1 MNDRIRELPDSPGV
15 YLFYGSEEE
24 LLYVG
29 KARSIRKRVAN
40 HFSAG
45 GSRMTARV
53 DRIETLVTATE
64 AEALLAEQS
73 FIKRHRPHFNIRL
86 RDDKSYPYV
95 CVSLDEEYP
104 RVYFTREKHR
114 PHRAYF
120 GPFSSAKRVR
130 ETLDLLG
137 KLFQFR
143 TCEGAEPGRRS
154 GNPCLDYYIKRC
166 GAPCVGYVSKEE
178 YRHNI
183 DAIVDFLSGRYRQ
196 VESEEEAKMEAAAA
210 AEEFERAALHR
221 DRLKAIRSLFER
233 QRVAGGTVGTADLI
247 GVAVEGPDANAQ
259 VFQVRDGILAAR
271 QSFYLENQAERD
283 PAEVAEEFIGQYY
296 SAAPA
301 MPPMIVV
308 GPYLRERAGVLAEAL
323 SERRGSAVEV
333 RAAERGDKRR
343 LRELAE
349 RNARLALDQDR
360 LRREHRRARRVE
372 SLASLREVL
381 GMEELPVRIEGFDI
395 SNIGGEHTVASMVV
409 FEGGAPK
416 KADYRRFRVRGD
428 KREAGANGGPDDFAS
443 MEEVLERR
451 VARYLEQADLSPHDD
466 KRDESFA
473 SLPSL
478 LMIDGGKGQLASG
491 MKVLAP
497 FAERGVTVVSLA
509 KKLEEVYVPGRS
521 APLDLAADSEASRLL
536 QRVRDEAHRFAIE
549 HHRGRRDRA
558 MTGSVLDGLKGIG
571 PARKRALLQ
580 AFRLPGAV
588 PGGNQ
593 GGARGGARPAW
604 QSRPRDPRATE
615 QDELGMADGKVTLV
629 VITGHS
635 GAGKS
640 EAIAAFED
648 GGYFCVDN
656 LPPRMIDSLGE
667 LFRHK
672 GSGVERAAVVSDVRG
687 GEYFE
692 DLVQVLDD
700 LERGGLKPLVLFLEA
715 DEETLLDRYKE
726 TRRRHPLAPEGRIVE
741 GIRAER
747 ELLAPLRERADVVMD
762 TSDLTGAEL
771 RRRIAEEMLGGDAVS
786 VRMTVMTCP
795 TASVASAAVSLF
807 WICSLPRLNAAPMP
821 RARTSMAPRILAATI
836 PMPTSSAPRGG
847 HGVRGS

>member
-1 MNDRIRELPDSPGV
+1 MNEAGENGGLSRAERIADQRRSLPDSPGV
-15 YLFYGSEEE
+15 YLFYGSDGA

-29 KARSIRKRVAN
+29 KARSIRKRVAS

-45 GSRMTARV
+45 NTRLTSRV
-53 DRIETLVTATE
+53 DRIDTLVTATE

-154 GNPCLDYYIKRC
+154 GSPCLDYYIKRC
-166 GAPCVGYVSKEE
+166 GAPCVGHVSQEE

-196 VESEEEAKMEAAAA
+196 VEAEEQTKMEGAAAS
-210 AEEFERAALHR
+210 EEFERAALHR

-247 GVAVEGPDANAQ
+247 GVAVEGADANAQ

-271 QSFYLENQAERD
+271 QSFYLENQAERE

-296 SAAPA
+296 SASPA
-301 MPPMIVV
+301 MPKTIVV
-308 GPYLRERAGVLAEAL
+308 GPYLRERVAILSEAL
-323 SERRGSAVEV
+323 SERRGSPVEV

-409 FEGGAPK
+409 FEGGATK
-416 KADYRRFRVRGD
+416 KSDYRRFRVRGEGGEGRGD
-428 KREAGANGGPDDFAS
+428 GPDDFAS
-443 MEEVLERR
+443 MEEILGRR
-451 VARYLEQADLSPHDD
+451 MNRYLEQVDLSPHDS
-466 KRDESFA
+466 KRDASFSA
-473 SLPSL
+473 LPSL
-478 LMIDGGKGQLASG
+478 IMIDGGKGQLSAG
-491 MKVLAP
+491 MRALKP
-497 FAERGVTVVSLA
+497 FVDRGVTVIGLA
-509 KKLEEVYVPGRS
+509 KKLEEIYVPGRS
-521 APLDLAADSEASRLL
+521 APLDLAADSEASKLL

-558 MTGSVLDGLKGIG
+558 MTGSVLDELKGIG
-571 PARKRALLQ
+571 PVRKRSLLQ
-580 AFRLPGAV
+580 HFGSPERFLAASREELEMVPGLPGKV
-588 PGGNQ
+588 
-593 GGARGGARPAW
+593 AREIH
-604 QSRPRDPRATE
+604 E
-615 QDELGMADGKVTLV
+615 QLNR
-629 VITGHS
+629 TG
-635 GAGKS
+635 
-640 EAIAAFED
+640 
-648 GGYFCVDN
+648 
-656 LPPRMIDSLGE
+656 
-667 LFRHK
+667 
-672 GSGVERAAVVSDVRG
+672 
-687 GEYFE
+687 
-692 DLVQVLDD
+692 
-700 LERGGLKPLVLFLEA
+700 
-715 DEETLLDRYKE
+715 
-726 TRRRHPLAPEGRIVE
+726 
-741 GIRAER
+741 
-747 ELLAPLRERADVVMD
+747 
-762 TSDLTGAEL
+762 
-771 RRRIAEEMLGGDAVS
+771 
-786 VRMTVMTCP
+786 
-795 TASVASAAVSLF
+795 
-807 WICSLPRLNAAPMP
+807 
-821 RARTSMAPRILAATI
+821 
-836 PMPTSSAPRGG
+836 
-847 HGVRGS
+847 